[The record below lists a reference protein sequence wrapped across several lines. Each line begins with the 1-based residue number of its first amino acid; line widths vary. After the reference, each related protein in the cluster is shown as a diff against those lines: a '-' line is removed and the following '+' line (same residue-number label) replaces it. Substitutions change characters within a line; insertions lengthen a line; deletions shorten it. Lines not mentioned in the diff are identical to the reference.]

1 MFAHIATFE
10 PGPEPDSVAVAVL
23 DEAREHSGFVGGYAL
38 SLIGLPRGLIVT
50 LWDAAAAVPG
60 AGPDTYVVD
69 SEWTGRDGGPAP
81 VAASI
86 VSFDGPISAEL
97 QAASD
102 FAAEHRVVPAI
113 TAVPGT
119 IHGFA
124 MWDPDLRARR
134 VLTLASSVEAIEAVG
149 RAVNATELLPGEDRA
164 LLPGPDRVE
173 IYRVI
178 AAYTPAPRR

>member
-1 MFAHIATFE
+1 MYAQIATFA
-10 PGPEPDSVAVAVL
+10 PEPDSIAVAAL
-23 DEAREHSGFVGGYAL
+23 DAAREHRGFVGGYVL

-50 LWDAAAAVPG
+50 LWDAASAVPG
-60 AGPDTYVVD
+60 AGLDMYVVD
-69 SEWTGRDGGPAP
+69 SEWTGRDGGAAPA
-81 VAASI
+81 AASI
-86 VSFDGPISAEL
+86 ASFDGPISAEL
-97 QAASD
+97 RAAAA

-113 TAVPGT
+113 AAVPGT

-134 VLTLASSVEAIEAVG
+134 VLTLTSSVDAIEAVG
-149 RAVNATELLPGEDRA
+149 RAVNATELLPGEERA

-173 IYRVI
+173 VYRVI